1 MVVAD
6 GLQLSVRLVGRTLVI
21 AAESAVAVEAVQSLV
36 GADTD
41 SPLLPVDVAV
51 GRSVALPSGWFE
63 VRKEGMKEDARE
75 AYGSE

>member
-41 SPLLPVDVAV
+41 SPPLPVDVAV
-51 GRSVALPSGWFE
+51 GRSVA
-63 VRKEGMKEDARE
+63 
-75 AYGSE
+75 